1 MCSNVVVSFGDNL
14 GSSLSGGTRIVL
26 VYMQSPHHIERA
38 TTLSDKDH
46 SWQYSLYLNYNR
58 WGK

>member
-14 GSSLSGGTRIVL
+14 GSSLSGGTRIAL

-46 SWQYSLYLNYNR
+46 SCLYLNYNR